1 MSGHSKWHN
10 IQHKKGAADAARSG
24 LFTKLAREITMA
36 AKLGDKNPDN
46 NPRLRLAILTARKNS
61 MPNDNIKRAIEK
73 ASGANT
79 ESYESVRYEG
89 YGPGAVPVIVEA
101 LTDNP
106 RRTVPEIRNIFAKN
120 GGNMGEEGS
129 VVFMF
134 TRAGQ
139 IMYPASIGKTED
151 EMMEIIMDANA
162 DNLETSEEGFIITTK
177 PEDFINA
184 QKYLADIL
192 GEPRLPPQ
200 HVCHIAVIRMGVG
213 DEDAFQQVPVEGGI
227 AALIGDIGT
236 EIDQCITVDEI
247 GGAPPEIFAAAFH
260 CLAAIGTVAPEG
272 GDGFCRGGTEDGDF
286 HDGKIPL
293 QIDIFPNGDTLQDK
307 QQKASLR
314 RSAGVTIPALPPGR
328 PGGCDQQCQSGKKPE
343 QQFNMKS

>member
-79 ESYESVRYEG
+79 ESYEAVRYEG

-106 RRTVPEIRNIFAKN
+106 RRTVPEIRNIFGKN

-151 EMMEIIMDANA
+151 EMMEIIMEANA

-177 PEDFINA
+177 PEDFINV
-184 QKYLADIL
+184 QKFLADKL
-192 GEPRLPPQ
+192 GEPEQAELTWLPNMP
-200 HVCHIAVIRMGVG
+200 MDLD
-213 DEDAFQQVPVEGGI
+213 DEAYAKLEKLVDALDANDDVQKVF
-227 AALIGDIGT
+227 T
-236 EIDQCITVDEI
+236 
-247 GGAPPEIFAAAFH
+247 AAA
-260 CLAAIGTVAPEG
+260 
-272 GDGFCRGGTEDGDF
+272 
-286 HDGKIPL
+286 
-293 QIDIFPNGDTLQDK
+293 
-307 QQKASLR
+307 
-314 RSAGVTIPALPPGR
+314 
-328 PGGCDQQCQSGKKPE
+328 
-343 QQFNMKS
+343 

>member
-79 ESYESVRYEG
+79 ESYEAVRYEG

-106 RRTVPEIRNIFAKN
+106 RRTVPEIRNIFGKN

-151 EMMEIIMDANA
+151 EMMEIIMEANA
-162 DNLETSEEGFIITTK
+162 DNLEASEEGFIITTK
-177 PEDFINA
+177 PEDFVNA
-184 QKYLADIL
+184 QKYLADVL
-192 GEPRLPPQ
+192 GEPEQAELTWLPNMP
-200 HVCHIAVIRMGVG
+200 MDLD
-213 DEDAFQQVPVEGGI
+213 DEAYAKLEKLVDALDANDDVQKVF
-227 AALIGDIGT
+227 T
-236 EIDQCITVDEI
+236 
-247 GGAPPEIFAAAFH
+247 AAA
-260 CLAAIGTVAPEG
+260 
-272 GDGFCRGGTEDGDF
+272 
-286 HDGKIPL
+286 
-293 QIDIFPNGDTLQDK
+293 
-307 QQKASLR
+307 
-314 RSAGVTIPALPPGR
+314 
-328 PGGCDQQCQSGKKPE
+328 
-343 QQFNMKS
+343 

>member
-61 MPNDNIKRAIEK
+61 MPNDNIKRAIDK
-73 ASGANT
+73 ASGSNT
-79 ESYESVRYEG
+79 ENYEAVRYEG

-106 RRTVPEIRNIFAKN
+106 RRTVPEIRNIFGKN

-151 EMMEIIMDANA
+151 EMMEIIMEANA
-162 DNLETSEEGFIITTK
+162 DNLEASEEGFIITTK
-177 PEDFINA
+177 PEDFVTA
-184 QKYLADIL
+184 QKYLADVL
-192 GEPRLPPQ
+192 GEPEQAELTWLPNMP
-200 HVCHIAVIRMGVG
+200 MDLD
-213 DEDAFQQVPVEGGI
+213 DEAYAKLEKLVDALDANDDVQKVF
-227 AALIGDIGT
+227 T
-236 EIDQCITVDEI
+236 
-247 GGAPPEIFAAAFH
+247 AAA
-260 CLAAIGTVAPEG
+260 
-272 GDGFCRGGTEDGDF
+272 
-286 HDGKIPL
+286 
-293 QIDIFPNGDTLQDK
+293 
-307 QQKASLR
+307 
-314 RSAGVTIPALPPGR
+314 
-328 PGGCDQQCQSGKKPE
+328 
-343 QQFNMKS
+343 

>member
-79 ESYESVRYEG
+79 ESYEAVRYEG

-106 RRTVPEIRNIFAKN
+106 RRTVPEIRNIFGKN

-151 EMMEIIMDANA
+151 EMMEIIMEADA
-162 DNLETSEEGFIITTK
+162 DNMEASEEGFIITTK
-177 PEDFINA
+177 PEDFINV
-184 QKYLADIL
+184 QIFLADKL
-192 GEPRLPPQ
+192 GEPEQAELTWLPNMP
-200 HVCHIAVIRMGVG
+200 MDLD
-213 DEDAFQQVPVEGGI
+213 DEAYAKLEKLVDALDANDDVQKVFT
-227 AALIGDIGT
+227 AA
-236 EIDQCITVDEI
+236 E
-247 GGAPPEIFAAAFH
+247 
-260 CLAAIGTVAPEG
+260 
-272 GDGFCRGGTEDGDF
+272 
-286 HDGKIPL
+286 
-293 QIDIFPNGDTLQDK
+293 
-307 QQKASLR
+307 
-314 RSAGVTIPALPPGR
+314 
-328 PGGCDQQCQSGKKPE
+328 
-343 QQFNMKS
+343 

>member
-46 NPRLRLAILTARKNS
+46 NPRLRLAILTARKAS

-79 ESYESVRYEG
+79 ESYEAVRYEG

-177 PEDFINA
+177 PEDFITA
-184 QKYLADIL
+184 QKFLADKL
-192 GEPRLPPQ
+192 GEPDQAELTWIPNMP
-200 HVCHIAVIRMGVG
+200 MDLD
-213 DEDAFQQVPVEGGI
+213 DEAYAKIEKLVDALDANDDVQKVF
-227 AALIGDIGT
+227 T
-236 EIDQCITVDEI
+236 
-247 GGAPPEIFAAAFH
+247 AAA
-260 CLAAIGTVAPEG
+260 
-272 GDGFCRGGTEDGDF
+272 
-286 HDGKIPL
+286 
-293 QIDIFPNGDTLQDK
+293 
-307 QQKASLR
+307 
-314 RSAGVTIPALPPGR
+314 
-328 PGGCDQQCQSGKKPE
+328 
-343 QQFNMKS
+343 

>member
-79 ESYESVRYEG
+79 ESYEAVRYEG

-106 RRTVPEIRNIFAKN
+106 RRTVPEIRNIFGKN

-177 PEDFINA
+177 PEDFITV
-184 QKYLADIL
+184 QKYLSDVL
-192 GEPRLPPQ
+192 GEPEQAELTWLPNMP
-200 HVCHIAVIRMGVG
+200 MDLD
-213 DEDAFQQVPVEGGI
+213 DEAYAKLEKLVDALDANDDVQKVF
-227 AALIGDIGT
+227 T
-236 EIDQCITVDEI
+236 
-247 GGAPPEIFAAAFH
+247 AAA
-260 CLAAIGTVAPEG
+260 
-272 GDGFCRGGTEDGDF
+272 
-286 HDGKIPL
+286 
-293 QIDIFPNGDTLQDK
+293 
-307 QQKASLR
+307 
-314 RSAGVTIPALPPGR
+314 
-328 PGGCDQQCQSGKKPE
+328 
-343 QQFNMKS
+343 

>member
-79 ESYESVRYEG
+79 ESYEAVRYEG

-106 RRTVPEIRNIFAKN
+106 RRTVPEIRNIFGKN

-177 PEDFINA
+177 PEDFITV
-184 QKYLADIL
+184 QKYLSDVL
-192 GEPRLPPQ
+192 GEPEQAELTWLPNMP
-200 HVCHIAVIRMGVG
+200 MDLD
-213 DEDAFQQVPVEGGI
+213 DEAYAKLEKLVDALDANDDVQKVF
-227 AALIGDIGT
+227 T
-236 EIDQCITVDEI
+236 
-247 GGAPPEIFAAAFH
+247 AAA
-260 CLAAIGTVAPEG
+260 
-272 GDGFCRGGTEDGDF
+272 
-286 HDGKIPL
+286 
-293 QIDIFPNGDTLQDK
+293 Q
-307 QQKASLR
+307 
-314 RSAGVTIPALPPGR
+314 
-328 PGGCDQQCQSGKKPE
+328 
-343 QQFNMKS
+343 

>member
-79 ESYESVRYEG
+79 ESYEAVRYEG

-106 RRTVPEIRNIFAKN
+106 RRTVPEIRNIFGKN

-151 EMMEIIMDANA
+151 EMMEIIMEANA

-177 PEDFINA
+177 PEDFVTA
-184 QKYLADIL
+184 QKYLADVL
-192 GEPRLPPQ
+192 GEPEQAELTWLPNMP
-200 HVCHIAVIRMGVG
+200 MDLD
-213 DEDAFQQVPVEGGI
+213 DEAYAKLEKLVDALDANDDVQKVF
-227 AALIGDIGT
+227 T
-236 EIDQCITVDEI
+236 
-247 GGAPPEIFAAAFH
+247 AAA
-260 CLAAIGTVAPEG
+260 
-272 GDGFCRGGTEDGDF
+272 
-286 HDGKIPL
+286 
-293 QIDIFPNGDTLQDK
+293 
-307 QQKASLR
+307 
-314 RSAGVTIPALPPGR
+314 
-328 PGGCDQQCQSGKKPE
+328 
-343 QQFNMKS
+343 

>member
-46 NPRLRLAILTARKNS
+46 NPRLRLAILTARKAS
-61 MPNDNIKRAIEK
+61 MPNDNIKRAIDK

-79 ESYESVRYEG
+79 ENYEAVRYEG

-106 RRTVPEIRNIFAKN
+106 RRTVPEIRNIFGKN

-177 PEDFINA
+177 PEDFVNA
-184 QKYLADIL
+184 QKYLSDIL
-192 GEPRLPPQ
+192 GEPEQAELTWLPNMP
-200 HVCHIAVIRMGVG
+200 MDLD
-213 DEDAFQQVPVEGGI
+213 DEAYAKLEKLVDALDANDDVQKVF
-227 AALIGDIGT
+227 T
-236 EIDQCITVDEI
+236 
-247 GGAPPEIFAAAFH
+247 AAA
-260 CLAAIGTVAPEG
+260 
-272 GDGFCRGGTEDGDF
+272 
-286 HDGKIPL
+286 
-293 QIDIFPNGDTLQDK
+293 
-307 QQKASLR
+307 
-314 RSAGVTIPALPPGR
+314 
-328 PGGCDQQCQSGKKPE
+328 
-343 QQFNMKS
+343 

>member
-61 MPNDNIKRAIEK
+61 MPNDNIKRAIDK
-73 ASGANT
+73 ASGSNT
-79 ESYESVRYEG
+79 ENYESVRYEG

-106 RRTVPEIRNIFAKN
+106 RRTVPEIRNIFGKN

-151 EMMEIIMDANA
+151 EMMEIIMEANA
-162 DNLETSEEGFIITTK
+162 DNLETYEEGFIITTK
-177 PEDFINA
+177 PEDFVTA
-184 QKYLADIL
+184 QKYLADVL
-192 GEPRLPPQ
+192 GEPEQAELTWLPNMP
-200 HVCHIAVIRMGVG
+200 MDLD
-213 DEDAFQQVPVEGGI
+213 DEAYAKLEKLVDALDANDDVQKVF
-227 AALIGDIGT
+227 T
-236 EIDQCITVDEI
+236 
-247 GGAPPEIFAAAFH
+247 AAA
-260 CLAAIGTVAPEG
+260 
-272 GDGFCRGGTEDGDF
+272 
-286 HDGKIPL
+286 
-293 QIDIFPNGDTLQDK
+293 
-307 QQKASLR
+307 
-314 RSAGVTIPALPPGR
+314 
-328 PGGCDQQCQSGKKPE
+328 
-343 QQFNMKS
+343 

>member
-79 ESYESVRYEG
+79 ESYEAVRYEG

-151 EMMEIIMDANA
+151 EMMEIIMEADA
-162 DNLETSEEGFIITTK
+162 DNMEASEEGFIITTK
-177 PEDFINA
+177 PEDFITA
-184 QKYLADIL
+184 QKYLSDVL
-192 GEPRLPPQ
+192 GEPEQAELTWLPNMP
-200 HVCHIAVIRMGVG
+200 MDLD
-213 DEDAFQQVPVEGGI
+213 DETYAKLEKLVDALDDNDDVQKVF
-227 AALIGDIGT
+227 T
-236 EIDQCITVDEI
+236 
-247 GGAPPEIFAAAFH
+247 AAA
-260 CLAAIGTVAPEG
+260 
-272 GDGFCRGGTEDGDF
+272 
-286 HDGKIPL
+286 
-293 QIDIFPNGDTLQDK
+293 
-307 QQKASLR
+307 
-314 RSAGVTIPALPPGR
+314 
-328 PGGCDQQCQSGKKPE
+328 
-343 QQFNMKS
+343 

>member
-79 ESYESVRYEG
+79 ESCEAVRYEG

-106 RRTVPEIRNIFAKN
+106 RRTVPEIRNIFGKN

-177 PEDFINA
+177 PEDFVNV
-184 QKYLADIL
+184 QKYLADVL
-192 GEPRLPPQ
+192 GEPEQAELTWLPNMP
-200 HVCHIAVIRMGVG
+200 MDLD
-213 DEDAFQQVPVEGGI
+213 DEAYAKLEKLVDALDANDDVQKVF
-227 AALIGDIGT
+227 T
-236 EIDQCITVDEI
+236 
-247 GGAPPEIFAAAFH
+247 AAA
-260 CLAAIGTVAPEG
+260 
-272 GDGFCRGGTEDGDF
+272 
-286 HDGKIPL
+286 
-293 QIDIFPNGDTLQDK
+293 
-307 QQKASLR
+307 
-314 RSAGVTIPALPPGR
+314 
-328 PGGCDQQCQSGKKPE
+328 
-343 QQFNMKS
+343 

>member
-46 NPRLRLAILTARKNS
+46 NPRLRLAILTARKAS
-61 MPNDNIKRAIEK
+61 MPNDNIKRAIDK

-79 ESYESVRYEG
+79 ENYEAVRYEG

-106 RRTVPEIRNIFAKN
+106 RRTVPEIRNIFGKN

-151 EMMEIIMDANA
+151 EMMEIIMEANA
-162 DNLETSEEGFIITTK
+162 DNLETSEEGFIITIK
-177 PEDFINA
+177 PEDFVNA
-184 QKYLADIL
+184 QKYLADKL
-192 GEPRLPPQ
+192 GEPEQAELTWLPNMP
-200 HVCHIAVIRMGVG
+200 MDLD
-213 DEDAFQQVPVEGGI
+213 DEAYAKLEKLVDALDANDDVQKVFT
-227 AALIGDIGT
+227 AA
-236 EIDQCITVDEI
+236 E
-247 GGAPPEIFAAAFH
+247 
-260 CLAAIGTVAPEG
+260 
-272 GDGFCRGGTEDGDF
+272 
-286 HDGKIPL
+286 
-293 QIDIFPNGDTLQDK
+293 
-307 QQKASLR
+307 
-314 RSAGVTIPALPPGR
+314 
-328 PGGCDQQCQSGKKPE
+328 
-343 QQFNMKS
+343 

>member
-46 NPRLRLAILTARKNS
+46 NPRLRLAILTARKAS

-79 ESYESVRYEG
+79 ENYEAVRYEG

-106 RRTVPEIRNIFAKN
+106 RRTVPEIRNIFGKN

-139 IMYPASIGKTED
+139 IMYPASIGKSED
-151 EMMEIIMDANA
+151 EMMEIIMEA
-162 DNLETSEEGFIITTK
+162 DVDNMEASEEGFIITTK
-177 PEDFINA
+177 PEDFVNV
-184 QKYLADIL
+184 QKFLADKL
-192 GEPRLPPQ
+192 GEPEQAELTWLPNMP
-200 HVCHIAVIRMGVG
+200 MDLD
-213 DEDAFQQVPVEGGI
+213 DEAYAKLEKLIDALDANDDVQKVF
-227 AALIGDIGT
+227 T
-236 EIDQCITVDEI
+236 
-247 GGAPPEIFAAAFH
+247 AAA
-260 CLAAIGTVAPEG
+260 
-272 GDGFCRGGTEDGDF
+272 
-286 HDGKIPL
+286 
-293 QIDIFPNGDTLQDK
+293 
-307 QQKASLR
+307 
-314 RSAGVTIPALPPGR
+314 
-328 PGGCDQQCQSGKKPE
+328 
-343 QQFNMKS
+343 

>member
-36 AKLGDKNPDN
+36 AKLGDKKPDN

-61 MPNDNIKRAIEK
+61 MPNDNIKRAIDK
-73 ASGANT
+73 ASGSNT
-79 ESYESVRYEG
+79 ENYESVRYEG

-106 RRTVPEIRNIFAKN
+106 RRTVPEIRNIFGKN

-151 EMMEIIMDANA
+151 EMMEIIMEANA

-177 PEDFINA
+177 PEDFVTA

-192 GEPRLPPQ
+192 GEPEQAELTWLPNMP
-200 HVCHIAVIRMGVG
+200 MDLD
-213 DEDAFQQVPVEGGI
+213 DEAYAKLEKLVDALDANDDVQKVF
-227 AALIGDIGT
+227 T
-236 EIDQCITVDEI
+236 
-247 GGAPPEIFAAAFH
+247 AAA
-260 CLAAIGTVAPEG
+260 
-272 GDGFCRGGTEDGDF
+272 
-286 HDGKIPL
+286 
-293 QIDIFPNGDTLQDK
+293 
-307 QQKASLR
+307 
-314 RSAGVTIPALPPGR
+314 
-328 PGGCDQQCQSGKKPE
+328 
-343 QQFNMKS
+343 

>member
-61 MPNDNIKRAIEK
+61 MPNDNIKRAIDK
-73 ASGANT
+73 ASGSNT
-79 ESYESVRYEG
+79 ENYESIRYEG

-106 RRTVPEIRNIFAKN
+106 RRTVPEIRNIFGKN

-151 EMMEIIMDANA
+151 EMMEIIMEANA

-177 PEDFINA
+177 PEDFVTA

-192 GEPRLPPQ
+192 GEPEQAELTWLPNMP
-200 HVCHIAVIRMGVG
+200 MDLD
-213 DEDAFQQVPVEGGI
+213 DEAYAKLEKLVDALDANDDVQKVF
-227 AALIGDIGT
+227 T
-236 EIDQCITVDEI
+236 
-247 GGAPPEIFAAAFH
+247 AAA
-260 CLAAIGTVAPEG
+260 
-272 GDGFCRGGTEDGDF
+272 
-286 HDGKIPL
+286 
-293 QIDIFPNGDTLQDK
+293 
-307 QQKASLR
+307 
-314 RSAGVTIPALPPGR
+314 
-328 PGGCDQQCQSGKKPE
+328 
-343 QQFNMKS
+343 

>member
-79 ESYESVRYEG
+79 ESYEAVRYEG

-106 RRTVPEIRNIFAKN
+106 RRTVPEIRNIFGKN

-151 EMMEIIMDANA
+151 EMMEIIMEANA

-177 PEDFINA
+177 PEDFITV

-192 GEPRLPPQ
+192 GEPEQAELTWIPNMP
-200 HVCHIAVIRMGVG
+200 MDLD
-213 DEDAFQQVPVEGGI
+213 DEAYAKIEKLVDALDANDDVQKVF
-227 AALIGDIGT
+227 T
-236 EIDQCITVDEI
+236 
-247 GGAPPEIFAAAFH
+247 AAA
-260 CLAAIGTVAPEG
+260 
-272 GDGFCRGGTEDGDF
+272 
-286 HDGKIPL
+286 
-293 QIDIFPNGDTLQDK
+293 
-307 QQKASLR
+307 
-314 RSAGVTIPALPPGR
+314 
-328 PGGCDQQCQSGKKPE
+328 
-343 QQFNMKS
+343 

>member
-79 ESYESVRYEG
+79 ESYEAVRYEG

-106 RRTVPEIRNIFAKN
+106 RRTVPEIRNIFGKN

-151 EMMEIIMDANA
+151 EMMEIIMEADA
-162 DNLETSEEGFIITTK
+162 DNMEASEEGFIITTK
-177 PEDFINA
+177 PEDFINV
-184 QKYLADIL
+184 QKFLADKL
-192 GEPRLPPQ
+192 GEPEQAELTWLPNMP
-200 HVCHIAVIRMGVG
+200 MDLD
-213 DEDAFQQVPVEGGI
+213 DEAYAKLEKLVDALDANDDVQKVF
-227 AALIGDIGT
+227 T
-236 EIDQCITVDEI
+236 
-247 GGAPPEIFAAAFH
+247 AAA
-260 CLAAIGTVAPEG
+260 
-272 GDGFCRGGTEDGDF
+272 
-286 HDGKIPL
+286 
-293 QIDIFPNGDTLQDK
+293 
-307 QQKASLR
+307 
-314 RSAGVTIPALPPGR
+314 
-328 PGGCDQQCQSGKKPE
+328 
-343 QQFNMKS
+343 

>member
-36 AKLGDKNPDN
+36 AKLGDKSPDN

-79 ESYESVRYEG
+79 ENYESVRYEG

-129 VVFMF
+129 VIFMF

-177 PEDFINA
+177 PEDFITA
-184 QKYLADIL
+184 QKILADKL
-192 GEPRLPPQ
+192 GEPEQAELTWLPNMP
-200 HVCHIAVIRMGVG
+200 MDLD
-213 DEDAFQQVPVEGGI
+213 DEAYAKIEKLVDALDANDDVQKVF
-227 AALIGDIGT
+227 T
-236 EIDQCITVDEI
+236 
-247 GGAPPEIFAAAFH
+247 AAA
-260 CLAAIGTVAPEG
+260 
-272 GDGFCRGGTEDGDF
+272 
-286 HDGKIPL
+286 
-293 QIDIFPNGDTLQDK
+293 
-307 QQKASLR
+307 
-314 RSAGVTIPALPPGR
+314 
-328 PGGCDQQCQSGKKPE
+328 
-343 QQFNMKS
+343 

>member
-36 AKLGDKNPDN
+36 ARLGDKNPDN

-73 ASGANT
+73 ASGSNT
-79 ESYESVRYEG
+79 ENYEAVRYEG
-89 YGPGAVPVIVEA
+89 YGPNAVPVIVEA

-139 IMYPASIGKTED
+139 IMYPASIGKSED
-151 EMMEIIMDANA
+151 EMMEIIMEANA

-177 PEDFINA
+177 PEDFITA
-184 QKYLADIL
+184 QKYLADKL
-192 GEPRLPPQ
+192 GEPEQAELTWLPNMP
-200 HVCHIAVIRMGVG
+200 MDLD
-213 DEDAFQQVPVEGGI
+213 DEAYAKIEKLVDALDANDDVQKVF
-227 AALIGDIGT
+227 T
-236 EIDQCITVDEI
+236 
-247 GGAPPEIFAAAFH
+247 AAA
-260 CLAAIGTVAPEG
+260 
-272 GDGFCRGGTEDGDF
+272 
-286 HDGKIPL
+286 
-293 QIDIFPNGDTLQDK
+293 
-307 QQKASLR
+307 
-314 RSAGVTIPALPPGR
+314 
-328 PGGCDQQCQSGKKPE
+328 
-343 QQFNMKS
+343 

>member
-10 IQHKKGAADAARSG
+10 IQHKKGLVDAARSG
-24 LFTKLAREITMA
+24 LFTKLAREITMS
-36 AKLGDKNPDN
+36 AKLGDPNPEN
-46 NPRLRLAILTARKNS
+46 NPRLRLAILQARKNS
-61 MPNDNIKRAIEK
+61 MPNDNIKRAIDK
-73 ASGANT
+73 AAGANT
-79 ESYESVRYEG
+79 ESYVSVRYEG

-177 PEDFINA
+177 PDDFITV
-184 QKYLADIL
+184 QKYLSDKL
-192 GEPRLPPQ
+192 GEPDSAELTWLPNMP
-200 HVCHIAVIRMGVG
+200 MDLD
-213 DEDAFQQVPVEGGI
+213 DETYAKVEKLVDALDDNDDVQKVF
-227 AALIGDIGT
+227 T
-236 EIDQCITVDEI
+236 
-247 GGAPPEIFAAAFH
+247 AAA
-260 CLAAIGTVAPEG
+260 
-272 GDGFCRGGTEDGDF
+272 
-286 HDGKIPL
+286 
-293 QIDIFPNGDTLQDK
+293 
-307 QQKASLR
+307 
-314 RSAGVTIPALPPGR
+314 
-328 PGGCDQQCQSGKKPE
+328 
-343 QQFNMKS
+343 